1 MGINKYIVSI
11 DLGDGD
17 NLYNFDLADGPWRA
31 VTRVEAWEGNLVK
44 FDPDRDKLV
53 LSIWDG
59 EGVLVYRVTAK
70 KSGLPSIRLKKA
82 LYDLL
87 GLDEGEDLLF

>member
-1 MGINKYIVSI
+1 MDTNKYIVSI

>member
-1 MGINKYIVSI
+1 MDTNKYIVSI

-17 NLYNFDLADGPWRA
+17 NLYNFDLADGPRRA
-31 VTRVEAWEGNLVK
+31 VTRAEAWEGNLVK

-53 LSIWDG
+53 LSIWDE

-70 KSGLPSIRLKKA
+70 KSGLIRI
-82 LYDLL
+82 
-87 GLDEGEDLLF
+87 G